1 MPRKRQPNPPKQPN
15 PPAIPAATAEEIA
28 LEQKLLD
35 DMRGMTERLRQR
47 NLDNA
52 VLLAQQAA
60 RGQGPL
66 VDWFQEIGRRFGE
79 TLDEPK
85 RPKLRLVE

>member
-1 MPRKRQPNPPKQPN
+1 MARKR
-15 PPAIPAATAEEIA
+15 PPAPPPMPATSAEEV
-28 LEQKLLD
+28 EMERQLLLK
-35 DMRGMTERLRQR
+35 MQGLTAKLRQR

-60 RGQGPL
+60 RGHGPL

-79 TLDEPK
+79 TLDEPQ